1 MNERATA
8 AGIVGILGGGL
19 SRAINNRQ
27 NARNI
32 LDAAR
37 IQGEYGI
44 VRTHIDHQYAAEAQQ
59 REHENLLNVTREN
72 NSARLTELGI
82 IQPHQLDMQKIAN
95 EHELNKLK
103 TESELR
109 TAEGSAKT
117 ADEMRLTVIKG
128 QEERKTTGL
137 AVLQEKQRLENL
149 KKAGILPGTIAEF
162 GTKSGSSELRLRTHK
177 PESPGPEDFSEAPA
191 PTPGTGA
198 KSRGATLNEH
208 FGADTGVT
216 PAGSARPAAAAPTLT
231 TPVVT
236 PTSSPAPATPTIPM
250 VKPTSAPSTA
260 GSSGNYEESKIGK
273 PCTFCGETI
282 EHPYDVMVNHVT
294 LANGWCSHAFDA
306 VHGSGAWNTDK
317 DK

>member
-8 AGIVGILGGGL
+8 AGIVGIIGGGIN
-19 SRAINNRQ
+19 RAINNRQ

-44 VRTHIDHQYAAEAQQ
+44 VRSHIDNQYAAEAQQ
-59 REHENLLNVTREN
+59 REHETLLANTRAN
-72 NSARLTELGI
+72 NEARLEELGLT
-82 IQPHQLDMQKIAN
+82 QPHQRAMKELDHA
-95 EHELNKLK
+95 HELEKLK
-103 TESELR
+103 MESQLR

-117 ADEMRLTVIKG
+117 ADEMRLTIIKG
-128 QEERKTTGL
+128 NEERKTTST
-137 AVLQEKQRLENL
+137 AVMQEKQRLKNL
-149 KKAGILPGTIAEF
+149 RDLGVSPDTISEL
-162 GTKSGSSELRLRTHK
+162 GTKRGSTDLRFRTRA
-177 PESPGPEDFSEAPA
+177 PEVESRQDFSEAPA

-216 PAGSARPAAAAPTLT
+216 PAGSAKPAAAAPTLT
-231 TPVVT
+231 TPIVT
-236 PTSSPAPATPTIPM
+236 PTSAPALTTPTISTT
-250 VKPTSAPSTA
+250 KPTSAPSTA
-260 GSSGNYEESKIGK
+260 GSSNNYEDSKVGK

-282 EHPYDVMVNHVT
+282 EHSYDASVNHS
-294 LANGWCSHAFDA
+294 LLPNGWCQHAFSA
-306 VHGSGAWNTDK
+306 VNGGGAWNTDK